1 MMSLMN
7 VGALSDYLETEER
20 DLDRFTD
27 MRERERERAKCV
39 LDVCDT
45 ARRYYSKRKRTFM
58 LLLLVVVGG

>member
-20 DLDRFTD
+20 DLDRFIE
-27 MRERERERAKCV
+27 MRERERAKCV

-58 LLLLVVVGG
+58 LLLLLVVVVGG